1 MLQCWVLV
9 LFVKPMVGRQ
19 PDCLFLWPPTTC
31 MVFVAASLEEMTRGE
46 ETQQNYKY
54 YQGDRWE
61 DGHAESWSGKLAH
74 AIGFLAHTLCGF
86 AVCLTPRR
94 LPLRAATHMNAT
106 LHPQRAYRRTTDRIS
121 NSESWRDEGMA
132 RRYAIRPDRN
142 ASGSRLMARS
152 LPSACL

>member
-1 MLQCWVLV
+1 
-9 LFVKPMVGRQ
+9 
-19 PDCLFLWPPTTC
+19 

-74 AIGFLAHTLCGF
+74 AIGFLAHTIRGF
-86 AVCLTPRR
+86 AVCPTPRR
-94 LPLRAATHMNAT
+94 LPLQAAMHRNAT

-132 RRYAIRPDRN
+132 RR
-142 ASGSRLMARS
+142 
-152 LPSACL
+152 